1 MGRGC
6 LWGAFIVSLASL
18 PGVLPGGCGL
28 AVSRSGLAVSGV
40 FAAWLV
46 FEVVMAFVL
55 RDRFEARDWLAL
67 VFKLSYLSLMVWAGL
82 RGVPVAAG
90 WGACLG
96 PLFSG
101 LVRSTGGWLAYTFFT
116 VYLPAIGLAGALYL
130 GLRAPAA
137 VNALALAVAG
147 LGLLVDYYPLDALL
161 LLALGAGGLAYCRSR
176 LYAAITRPSKSL

>member
-1 MGRGC
+1 M
-6 LWGAFIVSLASL
+6 
-18 PGVLPGGCGL
+18 
-28 AVSRSGLAVSGV
+28 AVSRTGLAVSGV
-40 FAAWLV
+40 FVAWLV
-46 FEVVMAFVL
+46 FEVVMAVVL

-67 VFKLSYLSLMVWAGL
+67 GFKLSYLSFMVRAGL
-82 RGVPVAAG
+82 RGVAEAAG

-116 VYLPAIGLAGALYL
+116 VYLPAIGVAGGLYL
-130 GLRAPAA
+130 GQRVLAV

-147 LGLLVDYYPLDALL
+147 LGFAARPYPLDALL
-161 LLALGAGGLAYCRSR
+161 LLALGVAGLAYCRSR